1 MSTNAV
7 PSFRAHV
14 TKKDKTVIE
23 VKDSV
28 LKQSRAMAL
37 RRPLRLRSILGAAV
51 EAEVDSELRPL

>member
-7 PSFRAHV
+7 PSFRAHA

-28 LKQSRAMAL
+28 LKQSA
-37 RRPLRLRSILGAAV
+37 GNGVEAAV
-51 EAEVDSELRPL
+51 EAEVDSAGGCRS